1 MHPEALYSFITMGP
15 RSSSWEPLVKI
26 EMATNIFSL
35 SKKVTL
41 CEKFYL
47 QLLDSLSSSSS
58 FSVYL
63 GKAKTISRKTFWIE
77 TFPCYTFSSLYFH
90 FSFQFFF
97 LKITWNE
104 ILTSCPSMTVF
115 LLLDA
120 PNDFIYWAKLNH
132 SEKICWEMFSW
143 YFHFFWC
150 CSFLKFWVIV
160 HLLLTLH

>member
-1 MHPEALYSFITMGP
+1 MHPEALYSFITMCR
-15 RSSSWEPLVKI
+15 RSSSWEALVKI

-90 FSFQFFF
+90 FSFQFFSENH
-97 LKITWNE
+97 LKWN
-104 ILTSCPSMTVF
+104 INKLPINDCFSFFRCTKWFYLLSKTQSLRKNLLRDVF
-115 LLLDA
+115 LI
-120 PNDFIYWAKLNH
+120 F
-132 SEKICWEMFSW
+132 
-143 YFHFFWC
+143 
-150 CSFLKFWVIV
+150 SFLLV
-160 HLLLTLH
+160 L